1 MYNYFNFDGTQINDL
16 AIVTKIEK
24 PYIPEKSIDTIN
36 VSSRDGEIFDGAKYD
51 PVKIPISLAII
62 GDDEYD
68 YFTRVNALNDILK
81 TKEEVPIKFCDNVT
95 IYGMLNSSFTPEKKN
110 KCTAYA
116 DIELICHTP
125 YSYSDNILA
134 YKVDGENIPIN
145 LVLTSLNSNSNVY
158 LRVIAPNG
166 NSFDIKPNLIM
177 SDNKT
182 SIYQVNL
189 LDIEKDQLG
198 SYMFTVIVEQEN
210 NKTVILKSKYQVYE

>member
-24 PYIPEKSIDTIN
+24 PYIPERAIDTIN
-36 VSSRDGEIFDGAKYD
+36 ISSRDGEIFDGAKYD

-68 YFTRVNALNDILK
+68 YFTRVNALHDILR

-189 LDIEKDQLG
+189 LDIEKI
-198 SYMFTVIVEQEN
+198 S
-210 NKTVILKSKYQVYE
+210 

>member
-68 YFTRVNALNDILK
+68 YFTRVNALHDILR

-145 LVLTSLNSNSNVY
+145 LVLTSLI
-158 LRVIAPNG
+158 VIQMY
-166 NSFDIKPNLIM
+166 I
-177 SDNKT
+177 
-182 SIYQVNL
+182 
-189 LDIEKDQLG
+189 
-198 SYMFTVIVEQEN
+198 
-210 NKTVILKSKYQVYE
+210 